1 MTEKMRN
8 KKIQIHAR
16 HPIWECRG
24 CRECPGFNRFFR
36 IFLPLLLCI
45 VFTANS
51 PAQNL
56 FFQNGEELHYDI
68 RYKYGLIVMKGG
80 TACYHLN
87 TATYNRKQAV
97 KSSLDFKTSLFFDKI
112 FKIRD
117 TLDSYAGI
125 PDCKPLYHSKIVNEG
140 GFHLKEEVFIRKH
153 GSAFSEVKIKQA
165 RGEEVRI
172 DTILSSNSLGFDLLN
187 IFLFVRNLDY
197 STITPNET
205 YPVTIFMGRK
215 KVNLIICY
223 TGPAIVKKNDTTQY
237 NAFRFTVDIADEVF
251 SESKNAMEIWVS
263 DDPNHIPL
271 KMKAKLK
278 IGAAEANLSSYKN
291 LKYPLSSEINLT
303 PEE

>member
-1 MTEKMRN
+1 MKI
-8 KKIQIHAR
+8 KKIQIRALHR
-16 HPIWECRG
+16 EYRE
-24 CRECPGFNRFFR
+24 CRECPDFNNSFR
-36 IFLPLLLCI
+36 IFLPLLLCVI
-45 VFTANS
+45 FTTNS

-87 TATYNRKQAV
+87 TATYDRKQAV

-125 PDCKPLYHSKIVNEG
+125 PDFKPLYHSKIVNEG
-140 GFHLKEEVFIRKH
+140 SYHFKEEVFIRKQED
-153 GSAFSEVKIKQA
+153 SFSEAKIKQVK
-165 RGEEVRI
+165 GGEVRI
-172 DTILSSNSLGFDLLN
+172 DTTLSSNSLGFDLLN

-197 STITPNET
+197 STIIPNET

-223 TGPAIVKKNDTTQY
+223 TGPAIVEKNSTTQY
-237 NAFRFTVDIADEVF
+237 NTLRFTVDITDEVF

-291 LKYPLSSEINLT
+291 LKYPLSSEITLT